1 MIFEDFDFC
10 SPSVVDRLVGDAA
23 LRTMTVVIHGR
34 RYDSFSE
41 NLKQGFALDIT
52 FQNVT
57 VCYVRKNRFFF
68 VKREIP
74 LLFFVN
80 CERADLFFVKRD
92 LYPPFTTLNL
102 VQGGKSLRDE
112 TSASEQ
118 KGGMQWT
125 GIELGARS
133 KFKIQRSKFKI
144 LITGNQ

>member
-1 MIFEDFDFC
+1 MIFEDFNFC

-41 NLKQGFALDIT
+41 NLKQGFALDVT

-57 VCYVRKNRFFF
+57 VCYVRKNFFFF

-92 LYPPFTTLNL
+92 LYPPFTTLKNE
-102 VQGGKSLRDE
+102 G
-112 TSASEQ
+112 ASE
-118 KGGMQWT
+118 
-125 GIELGARS
+125 L
-133 KFKIQRSKFKI
+133 
-144 LITGNQ
+144 

>member
-34 RYDSFSE
+34 CYDSFSE
-41 NLKQGFALDIT
+41 NLKQGFALDVT

-57 VCYVRKNRFFF
+57 VCYLKKTFFL
-68 VKREIP
+68 VKREMP

-92 LYPPFTTLNL
+92 LYPPFTTLITRKYTPR
-102 VQGGKSLRDE
+102 GYTLR
-112 TSASEQ
+112 A
-118 KGGMQWT
+118 
-125 GIELGARS
+125 
-133 KFKIQRSKFKI
+133 
-144 LITGNQ
+144 